1 MVVTVQTEG
10 PLQEVE
16 RPVHYRVVVEVEPSG
31 VLPEVL
37 PEEQV
42 LMEKYK

>member
-1 MVVTVQTEG
+1 MVVTVPTEG

-16 RPVHYRVVVEVEPSG
+16 QPVHCRVVVEVEPFG

-37 PEEQV
+37 PEELV